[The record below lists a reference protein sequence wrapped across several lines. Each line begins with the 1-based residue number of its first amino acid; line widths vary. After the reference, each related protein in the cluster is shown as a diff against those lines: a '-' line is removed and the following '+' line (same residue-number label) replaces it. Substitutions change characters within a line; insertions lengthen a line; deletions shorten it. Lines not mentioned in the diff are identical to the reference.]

1 VRRFILSQGH
11 EAKGLVMVVASAA
24 ALLLAQAATA
34 APAPPAAPAP
44 SPPKAAAPVQA
55 ERCPPP
61 STDGSVIIVC
71 APKQEGYRLNPDVM
85 EAKREVHSGGRP
97 VRPGGTIIPDCAH
110 VGPAPCMSAG
120 INLIG
125 VALTAAQMAERLAK
139 GKEIGSMFI
148 TDPHPSEYQLYVEA
162 KKRREAEEEEK
173 AAAKKAKEKA
183 AQKQASSTP
192 PSGN

>member
-1 VRRFILSQGH
+1 M
-11 EAKGLVMVVASAA
+11 AVASVA
-24 ALLLAQAATA
+24 ALLLAQAATSGPA
-34 APAPPAAPAP
+34 PTPTPTPAPP
-44 SPPKAAAPVQA
+44 PPKTVVSTQSD
-55 ERCPPP
+55 RCPPP
-61 STDGSVIIVC
+61 STDGSVIVVC
-71 APKQEGYRLNPDVM
+71 APKPDGYRLNPDVM
-85 EAKREVHSGGRP
+85 EAKREVRSGGRP

-139 GKEIGSMFI
+139 GQEIGSMFV
-148 TDPHPSEYQLYVEA
+148 TDPHPSEYHLYVEA
-162 KKRREAEEEEK
+162 KKRREAKEEEK

-183 AQKQASSTP
+183 AQKQASTPP

>member
-1 VRRFILSQGH
+1 M
-11 EAKGLVMVVASAA
+11 AVASVA
-24 ALLLAQAATA
+24 ALLLAQAAASGPAPTPT
-34 APAPPAAPAP
+34 PAPP
-44 SPPKAAAPVQA
+44 PPKTVVSTQSD
-55 ERCPPP
+55 RCPPP
-61 STDGSVIIVC
+61 NTDGSVIVVC
-71 APKQEGYRLNPDVM
+71 APKPDGYRLNPDVM
-85 EAKREVHSGGRP
+85 EAKREVRSGGRP

-139 GKEIGSMFI
+139 GQEIGSMFV

-162 KKRREAEEEEK
+162 KKRREAKEEEK

-183 AQKQASSTP
+183 AQKQASTPP

>member
-1 VRRFILSQGH
+1 V
-11 EAKGLVMVVASAA
+11 VMVVASAA
-24 ALLLAQAATA
+24 ALLLAQAASS
-34 APAPPAAPAP
+34 APAPAATPPAP
-44 SPPKAAAPVQA
+44 PPKTVPPAQSD
-55 ERCPPP
+55 RCPPP

-71 APKQEGYRLNPDVM
+71 APKQDGYRLNPDVM
-85 EAKREVHSGGRP
+85 EAKREVRSGGRP
-97 VRPGGTIIPDCAH
+97 ARPGGTIIPDCAH

-139 GKEIGSMFI
+139 GKEIGSMFV

-173 AAAKKAKEKA
+173 AAAKKAREKKA
-183 AQKQASSTP
+183 AQQQQAATP
-192 PSGN
+192 PPTGN